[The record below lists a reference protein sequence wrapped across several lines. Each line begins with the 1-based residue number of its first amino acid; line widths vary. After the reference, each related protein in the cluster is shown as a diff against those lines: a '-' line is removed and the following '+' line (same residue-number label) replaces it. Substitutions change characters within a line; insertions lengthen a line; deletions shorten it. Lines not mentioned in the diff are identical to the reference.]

1 MELFSA
7 LLSLN
12 FQLYYDSLFFC
23 CRKSEIAINFGAH
36 VRTTLL
42 LVTIE
47 NGAGAEQETGV
58 FFAAA
63 VLLEFM
69 IRYHKNL
76 LIFIA
81 RSTTTH
87 LWQSWKDFS
96 HLKTSRWKLNKL
108 FIDHTISN
116 IYCATES
123 FIAKHK
129 RTRGEVE
136 EEAATTRL
144 IIELDGAVM
153 VWRWWNMAWKNTSE
167 VFMEMMM
174 EKKAW

>member
-23 CRKSEIAINFGAH
+23 CRKSKIAINFGAH

-123 FIAKHK
+123 FIAKHEKEREARWKK
-129 RTRGEVE
+129 RLR
-136 EEAATTRL
+136 RR
-144 IIELDGAVM
+144 D
-153 VWRWWNMAWKNTSE
+153 S
-167 VFMEMMM
+167 
-174 EKKAW
+174 